1 MASKQPEKDVIIKS
15 VPKTSNEKRLI
26 VVLEKA
32 SLESVKV
39 FIVICFRECH
49 WFSRVIFSSSS
60 CIVHGLF

>member
-39 FIVICFRECH
+39 FIVFASVIGFRES
-49 WFSRVIFSSSS
+49 FFLLLPV
-60 CIVHGLF
+60 